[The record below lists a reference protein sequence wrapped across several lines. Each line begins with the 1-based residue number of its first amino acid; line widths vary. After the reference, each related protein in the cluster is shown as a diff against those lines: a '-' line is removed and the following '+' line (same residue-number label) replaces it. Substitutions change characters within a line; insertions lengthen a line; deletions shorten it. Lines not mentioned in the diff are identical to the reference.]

1 MDKSIDSIESTSQ
14 IQNTYQSNSQSRK
27 KIGNQK
33 VSSINQQ
40 AIETLLSRIEGK
52 QPMNSSNMSFNL
64 YPNNSK
70 YQSLDSKNKNLK
82 MKKTILASINSQEF
96 NSSGLNSGLNTS
108 KLKLQSKEIMQK
120 MPLTDLQ
127 KSLISDNSSKIVT
140 HLNSKI
146 NSPRKDKD
154 Y

>member
-96 NSSGLNSGLNTS
+96 NSSGLNSGLNVS
-108 KLKLQSKEIMQK
+108 VL
-120 MPLTDLQ
+120 
-127 KSLISDNSSKIVT
+127 
-140 HLNSKI
+140 
-146 NSPRKDKD
+146 
-154 Y
+154 